1 MSEHLHR
8 QLDTR
13 DTDPRFREELD
24 AMLWVN
30 HQVRIGRPLP
40 VTECEAVAHSLYV
53 NMRADGV
60 EQLMQIPL
68 HDMSEYVA
76 VHAINVALLAMAVGE
91 HLEMSA
97 ADVRAIGLA
106 GLLHDI
112 GMSQVPVE
120 LIAKS
125 EQLDPDER
133 AIIMKHP
140 IEGASII
147 IEADPS
153 LALPAVVA
161 YEHHLR
167 VDGSGYPQLT
177 YAREAHPISRIVQV
191 CDAYHALRSPRPF
204 RQPWPDDIIASFI
217 NQRAGFEF
225 DTDASRALLD
235 MASVRVPAA

>member
-177 YAREAHPISRIVQV
+177 YAREAHPISRIVQA

>member
-1 MSEHLHR
+1 MSELNR
-8 QLDTR
+8 TLDTR

-30 HQVRIGRPLP
+30 HQIRIGRPLP

-53 NMRADGV
+53 NMRADGSDK
-60 EQLMQIPL
+60 LMQIPL

-76 VHAINVALLAMAVGE
+76 VHAVNVALLAMALGE
-91 HLEMSA
+91 HMELSSDE
-97 ADVRAIGLA
+97 VRAIGLA

-112 GMSQVPVE
+112 GMSRVPIE

-125 EQLDPDER
+125 EQLDADER
-133 AIIMKHP
+133 ALITRHTSDGARIIL
-140 IEGASII
+140 
-147 IEADPS
+147 EADPS

-167 VDGSGYPQLT
+167 ADGSGYPQLA
-177 YAREAHPISRIVQV
+177 YPREAHRISRMVQV
-191 CDAYHALRSPRPF
+191 CDAYHALSSPRPF

-225 DTDASRALLD
+225 DADASRALL
-235 MASVRVPAA
+235 AVVSARIPAA